1 MKIVALAGGVGG
13 AKMADGL
20 ARSLPPGDLVVI
32 VNTADDFEH
41 YGLHISPDLDTVC
54 YTLAGMANPRTGW
67 GRQDETWNALR
78 DLERLGGPAWFRIGD
93 QDLATHLERTRR
105 LRSGQHLSAIVRDF
119 CIAWDVPARVLP
131 MTDTI
136 VRTVV
141 QSDQG
146 ELDFQQYF
154 VKMGCEPRVRGFEF
168 RGALEATPAPGA
180 VESLEQAEGIVICP
194 SNPWVSIGPILS
206 IAALRSAVAKGKTIA
221 ISPIVGG
228 KAIRGPAAKM
238 YAELGLQPSA
248 VAVARQYQELASGFV
263 LDRVDHHLE
272 AEIRAMGF
280 RTLVS
285 DTVMSTV
292 DDRSRLAAEVIEFLK
307 AGLQ

>member
-20 ARSLPPGDLVVI
+20 ARSLSPGKLVVI

-67 GRQDETWNALR
+67 GRQNETWNALR

-93 QDLATHLERTRR
+93 HDLATHLERTRR
-105 LRSGQHLSAIVRDF
+105 LRSGQPLSTIVREF
-119 CIAWDVPARVLP
+119 CVVWGVPARVLP
-131 MTDTI
+131 MTDAI

-154 VKMGCEPRVRGFEF
+154 VKMQCQPRVTGFEF
-168 RGALEATPAPGA
+168 RGALKAAPAPGA
-180 VESLEQAEGIVICP
+180 LESLEQAEGIIICP
-194 SNPWVSIGPILS
+194 SNPWVSIGPML
-206 IAALRSAVAKGKTIA
+206 AVPGLRSAIAKSKTVA

-228 KAIRGPAAKM
+228 KALRGPAAKM
-238 YAELGLQPSA
+238 YAELGIQPSA

-263 LDRVDHHLE
+263 LDKVDRHLE
-272 AEIRAMGF
+272 AEIRDMGY
-280 RTLVS
+280 RTLVTNTIMKS
-285 DTVMSTV
+285 VE
-292 DDRSRLAAEVIEFLK
+292 DRSRLAVEVIDL
-307 AGLQ
+307 LQGDMQ